1 MEQNKHTGTHI
12 LKGAMILSIAVFISK
27 IIGILYRIPL
37 TDAIGD
43 AGNGIFAPAYQVYM
57 VMLTLSSV
65 ALPTAI
71 SKMVSER
78 VAIGAYE
85 DAQRVYKIA
94 MRYSIIVGAI
104 LSIVLWVGADVIA
117 TTFFNMKEAAWPMR
131 ALVPAIFIV
140 AIMAVMR
147 GYFQGMNSMT
157 PTAISQVVEQFVHA
171 IVSVGLA
178 YLLISTSLEAA
189 VVGASF
195 GTSVG
200 ALFALGVLVL
210 VYYMMRPSIKKR
222 LRKSKTTTDE
232 SSGEILKK
240 ILVMSIPIM
249 ISSSIF
255 SIMGMIDY
263 TMIYQILPN
272 TIEKISQMG
281 LLDTLPISDPSVL
294 LDQAS
299 IVNSLGGQFSTK
311 YTSLLNLP
319 VSLILTLGM
328 AVIPAISASMARQ
341 DFKDV
346 RRKTKMV
353 LKIGMLF
360 AAPATIGLMIFGKQ
374 IVGML
379 YASAPDGGELL
390 TYGAISVIFITIAQ
404 LTTGVLQGMGKQAV
418 PTAHAA
424 IACGVKVIFN
434 IILLSMPSMHI
445 YGVVH
450 STTICYFIYA
460 ALNVI
465 YLMRT
470 MHIHLNVKQIIIK
483 PVLVAVVMGVVSYL
497 LYALLYK
504 FIGHASVCLLIVIP
518 IAAGV
523 YGVLGLL
530 THTITIKDLEH
541 IPGGRKVIGLL
552 SRY

>member
-319 VSLILTLGM
+319 VTLRM
-328 AVIPAISASMARQ
+328 
-341 DFKDV
+341 
-346 RRKTKMV
+346 
-353 LKIGMLF
+353 
-360 AAPATIGLMIFGKQ
+360 
-374 IVGML
+374 
-379 YASAPDGGELL
+379 
-390 TYGAISVIFITIAQ
+390 
-404 LTTGVLQGMGKQAV
+404 
-418 PTAHAA
+418 
-424 IACGVKVIFN
+424 
-434 IILLSMPSMHI
+434 
-445 YGVVH
+445 
-450 STTICYFIYA
+450 
-460 ALNVI
+460 
-465 YLMRT
+465 
-470 MHIHLNVKQIIIK
+470 
-483 PVLVAVVMGVVSYL
+483 
-497 LYALLYK
+497 
-504 FIGHASVCLLIVIP
+504 
-518 IAAGV
+518 
-523 YGVLGLL
+523 
-530 THTITIKDLEH
+530 
-541 IPGGRKVIGLL
+541 
-552 SRY
+552 

>member
-210 VYYMMRPSIKKR
+210 VYYMMTPSIKKR

-518 IAAGV
+518 IAVGV